1 MKRRTC
7 LAGALVA
14 LGTVGLS
21 GCSTPPVGDAL
32 IQLNHQAADALLQ
45 GVSLDPRQPVLLLGG
60 AFIDAQGREIPI
72 TESMIQRA
80 CRDLEHHCQPL
91 RKRS

>member
-1 MKRRTC
+1 MGMQKTASAPQHNTLTR
-7 LAGALVA
+7 
-14 LGTVGLS
+14 
-21 GCSTPPVGDAL
+21 
-32 IQLNHQAADALLQ
+32 QA
-45 GVSLDPRQPVLLLGG
+45 RLGG
-60 AFIDAQGREIPI
+60 AFIDARGREIPI

>member
-1 MKRRTC
+1 MGMQKTASVPQHNTLTR
-7 LAGALVA
+7 
-14 LGTVGLS
+14 
-21 GCSTPPVGDAL
+21 
-32 IQLNHQAADALLQ
+32 QA
-45 GVSLDPRQPVLLLGG
+45 LLGG

-91 RKRS
+91 RKRP